1 MVYNINYFIFAACLQ
16 TKSTLIVKIC
26 IIMETNE
33 KILTGEESLKIITEM
48 IGKTKS
54 NMRQNSFHLL
64 FWGWLIFACSA
75 SEYILYN
82 FTDFSHPWYVW
93 FFVIPGVFVS
103 LIYGFVKGRREKVFT
118 YADMVYMWTWM
129 AFMITSVIMFI
140 FLVDRPGS
148 YAQFILLLAGFPTFI
163 SGIVIKFRPLI
174 IGGIIFWAFSLVANF
189 AGPQLSSLAMPVA
202 VITGYLIPGYLLRK
216 KVDYEKV

>member
-1 MVYNINYFIFAACLQ
+1 M
-16 TKSTLIVKIC
+16 
-26 IIMETNE
+26 
-33 KILTGEESLKIITEM
+33 
-48 IGKTKS
+48 
-54 NMRQNSFHLL
+54 
-64 FWGWLIFACSA
+64 
-75 SEYILYN
+75 
-82 FTDFSHPWYVW
+82 
-93 FFVIPGVFVS
+93 
-103 LIYGFVKGRREKVFT
+103 VFT

-140 FLVDRPGS
+140 FLSDSPEN
-148 YAQFILLLAGFPTFI
+148 YTQYILLLAGFPTFI

-174 IGGIIFWAFSLVANF
+174 VGGIIFWAFSLVANF